1 MLITGLALL
10 LSGLLGG
17 LLARTYQGAM
27 DRLRFRWM
35 LTFCGGLLFSTAI
48 LHLLPEVL
56 AYGHPTENLWLL
68 SGFFLQFILE
78 KFSAGIEHGHL
89 HHEANHH
96 CDHPLHKDLHQPLH
110 GEKLNQETRHGEP
123 RHEEPRHE
131 GVLNIGAM
139 HDGSPYAGPHNPLQ
153 ATSARLTK
161 DKNHLQ
167 SSRLTRAS
175 SWGLMISLSIH
186 GLIEGIPVSAASDH
200 IDSPLAWSPLL
211 LGILLHKAPTTFA
224 LAALLLRQKATPLQ
238 LWSAVLW
245 VSCCT
250 PLGLWIGHGLG
261 HTSDGNREILHALM
275 ALATGS
281 FLQIASTI
289 LFESS
294 NNHKFSWF
302 QLSGALLGAYLAY
315 FMGH

>member
-1 MLITGLALL
+1 
-10 LSGLLGG
+10 
-17 LLARTYQGAM
+17 
-27 DRLRFRWM
+27 M

-96 CDHPLHKDLHQPLH
+96 CDHPLHEDLHQPLN
-110 GEKLNQETRHGEP
+110 EETRH
-123 RHEEPRHE
+123 EETHIE
-131 GVLNIGAM
+131 GVLHLGAM
-139 HDGSPYAGPHNPLQ
+139 HKGAPYAGPHNPLL
-153 ATSARLTK
+153 ATTSRLTK
-161 DKNHLQ
+161 DKNPLQ
-167 SSRLTRAS
+167 SSKLSRAS
-175 SWGLMISLSIH
+175 SWGLIISLSIH

-200 IDSPLAWSPLL
+200 IESPLAWSPLL

-224 LAALLLRQKATPLQ
+224 LAALLLRQKATPLL
-238 LWSAVLW
+238 LWSTVLW

-261 HTSDGNREILHALM
+261 HTSDGNRELLHVLM

-289 LFESS
+289 LYESS
-294 NNHKFSWF
+294 NNHKFNWI

>member
-96 CDHPLHKDLHQPLH
+96 CDHPLHEDLHQPLH
-110 GEKLNQETRHGEP
+110 GET
-123 RHEEPRHE
+123 RHEETSHE
-131 GVLNIGAM
+131 GVLHIGAM
-139 HDGSPYAGPHNPLQ
+139 HEGAPYAGLHNPLQ
-153 ATSARLTK
+153 ATSSRLTK
-161 DKNHLQ
+161 DKNPLP

-175 SWGLMISLSIH
+175 SWSLMISLSIH

-200 IDSPLAWSPLL
+200 IDSPFAWSPLL

-224 LAALLLRQKATPLQ
+224 LAALLLRQKATPLL

-294 NNHKFSWF
+294 NNHKFNWF
-302 QLSGALLGAYLAY
+302 QLSSALLGAYLAY

>member
-17 LLARTYQGAM
+17 LLARTHQGAM

-96 CDHPLHKDLHQPLH
+96 CDHPLHEDLHQPLQ
-110 GEKLNQETRHGEP
+110 GETRHGET
-123 RHEEPRHE
+123 RHGETRHE
-131 GVLNIGAM
+131 GVLHIGAM

-161 DKNHLQ
+161 DKNPLQ
-167 SSRLTRAS
+167 SSNLTRAS

-224 LAALLLRQKATPLQ
+224 LAALLLRQKATPLL

-294 NNHKFSWF
+294 NNHKFNWF

>member
-1 MLITGLALL
+1 LITGLALL

-17 LLARTYQGAM
+17 LLARTHQGAM
-27 DRLRFRWM
+27 DRLKFRWM

-89 HHEANHH
+89 HHEANHN
-96 CDHPLHKDLHQPLH
+96 CDHPLHEDLHLPLQ
-110 GEKLNQETRHGEP
+110 GETRHGETS
-123 RHEEPRHE
+123 HE
-131 GVLNIGAM
+131 GVLHIGAM
-139 HDGSPYAGPHNPLQ
+139 HDGSPYAGPQIPLQ
-153 ATSARLTK
+153 ATSSRLTK
-161 DKNHLQ
+161 DKNPLQ
-167 SSRLTRAS
+167 SSNLTRAS

-224 LAALLLRQKATPLQ
+224 LAALLLRQKATPLL

-294 NNHKFSWF
+294 NNHKFNWF